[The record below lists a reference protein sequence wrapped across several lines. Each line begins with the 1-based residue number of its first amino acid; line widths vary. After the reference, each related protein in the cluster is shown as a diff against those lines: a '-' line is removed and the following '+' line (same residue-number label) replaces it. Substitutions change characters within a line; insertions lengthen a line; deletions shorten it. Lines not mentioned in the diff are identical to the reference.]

1 MGFISLFLQ
10 SKTKTMSKFK
20 ALKVAEVRKE
30 TASAVSILF
39 EVPSDLKESFK
50 FLPGQYVTLKLEI
63 NGKEI
68 RRSYSICSAPHENE
82 LRVAVKAV
90 ENGVFSNYAVN
101 TLKSGDTLEVSPP
114 EGKFNLVSAT
124 SHQRNYMAF
133 AAGSGITPVIS
144 MVKDVLFKELHSTF
158 VLVFGNKSSD
168 DAIFQSEIEQ
178 LQKKYPNRFKVQWV
192 FSQKLT
198 GDAVLG
204 RIDKSLVHSLL
215 KNKFKETDFYG
226 FYLCGPEAMIEI
238 VTETLKENNQPAS
251 KIHFELFTPT
261 YTSGADTT
269 KSLDGETEVTVILD
283 DEESTFTMSKKK
295 YLLTGAID
303 EDLDPPYSCQGG
315 ICSSCMARVTQGEAV
330 MDKNS
335 ILTESE
341 IAEGLILTCQAHP
354 KTDKITIDYDDV

>member
-1 MGFISLFLQ
+1 
-10 SKTKTMSKFK
+10 MSKFK

-39 EVPSDLKESFK
+39 EVPSDLKESFN
-50 FLPGQYVTLKLEI
+50 FIPGQYVTVKLEI
-63 NGKEI
+63 EGKEI
-68 RRSYSICSAPHENE
+68 RRSYSICSAPYENE

-90 ENGVFSNYAVN
+90 ENGVFSNYAFN
-101 TLKSGDTLEVSPP
+101 TLEEGDVLEVSPP

-124 SHQRNYMAF
+124 SHQRNYLAF
-133 AAGSGITPVIS
+133 VAGSGITPVIS

-158 VLVFGNKSSD
+158 VLVYGNKSSED
-168 DAIFQSEIEQ
+168 VIFKNEIEQ
-178 LQKKYPNRFKVQWV
+178 LQEKYPNRFKVQWV
-192 FSQKLT
+192 YSQKLT
-198 GDAVLG
+198 SDAILG
-204 RIDKSLVHSLL
+204 RIDKNLANSLL
-215 KNKFKETDFYG
+215 KNNFKGTDFYG
-226 FYLCGPEAMIEI
+226 FYLCGPEAMIDT
-238 VTETLKENNQPAS
+238 VTDAIKENEHPAS

-269 KSLDGETEVTVILD
+269 KTLDGNTEVTVILD

-315 ICSSCMARVTQGEAV
+315 ICSSCMARVTEGQAV
-330 MDKNS
+330 MDKNT

-354 KTDKITIDYDDV
+354 KTNKITIDFDDV